1 MDVEKILDFLNYLGF
16 ERIQLKMLIY
26 KAAMLLALTGLSR
39 AQEICYLDIRYLIK
53 HSFGYTFHFYKLK
66 TTHKIPEFQLP
77 PKIYVFV
84 TTLSR
89 T

>member
-1 MDVEKILDFLNYLGF
+1 MGF

-53 HSFGYTFHFYKLK
+53 PSFGYTFHFYKLTK
-66 TTHKIPEFQLP
+66 ATRKDNLRPPIKYLNFSFSQKFMCLLP
-77 PKIYVFV
+77 H
-84 TTLSR
+84 
-89 T
+89 